1 MSKALETILFNKL
14 KSVKNIEK
22 KEYINIDKDGVI
34 KKYRVINTIEEL
46 LKSPLNLS
54 KDLGVLVTC
63 ECKNICE
70 YNDIYKIY
78 CNTIF
83 LKSVVID
90 YMFSKQ
96 LDEFQILTFEE
107 CDFLGKVNF
116 IGGKYQ
122 NILIKNSRFKDKF
135 SIIDVKTNS
144 FNDINNIFEK
154 ERSIKK
160 TSIHYINIDASIINE
175 NFSFEKVNILNDC
188 IIDKIII
195 KNKLNFLDCRFS
207 GTSKFNKLQIEH
219 RGELNFSHCSFYKTS
234 EINFDKILGKF
245 SIYKTNFSDKCYLEY
260 ECLENKGY
268 KPLVFKNDLK
278 KTKWNF
284 FYVADIYKSNGKT
297 EQYLETFYYFKKYE
311 RLEKKSNNKRRIYL
325 LDYLIEITTKYYTSW
340 KRTLLSMGIM
350 IIIFFLIYCSFPNLL
365 IYKDTPISSKNL
377 FVVVFDMIKN
387 SNVDAYCLISKFGNM
402 LYFATITFTTVGY
415 GDITPLNWMK
425 AIAGLEALLGIF
437 FTSSFVVA
445 LSRKFLG

>member
-1 MSKALETILFNKL
+1 MSKELETVLFNEL
-14 KSVKNIEK
+14 KSIKNIEN
-22 KEYINIDKDGVI
+22 KEYINIDKNGVI

-54 KDLGVLVTC
+54 KDLGILVTC

-70 YNDIYKIY
+70 YNDIYKVY

-107 CDFLGKVNF
+107 CDFFEKVEF
-116 IGGKYQ
+116 VGGKYQ
-122 NILIKNSRFKDKF
+122 NILIRSSRFKNKF
-135 SIIDVKTNS
+135 SVMYVKTNN

-154 ERSIKK
+154 EASIKES
-160 TSIHYINIDASIINE
+160 SIHHINIDASIINE
-175 NFSFEKVNILNDC
+175 NFSFEKVNISNDC

-195 KNKLNFLDCRFS
+195 KNKLKFSDCRFE
-207 GTSKFNKLQIEH
+207 GVSKFNKLQIER
-219 RGELNFSHCSFYKTS
+219 RGELNLSHCSFYKIS
-234 EINFDKILGKF
+234 EINFDKILGKL
-245 SIYKTNFSDKCYLEY
+245 SIYKTNFADKCYLEY
-260 ECLENKGY
+260 EQLESKGY
-268 KPLVFKNDLK
+268 EPLFSRNDLK

-311 RLEKKSNNKRRIYL
+311 RLEKKSNNKWSIYL
-325 LDYLIEITTKYYTSW
+325 LDYLVEITTKYYTSW

-377 FVVVFDMIKN
+377 FVLVFDMIKN
-387 SNVDAYCLISKFGNM
+387 SNIDMYCLISKFGNV
-402 LYFATITFTTVGY
+402 LYFTIITFTTVGY

-425 AIAGLEALLGIF
+425 AVAGLEALLGIF
-437 FTSSFVVA
+437 YTSSFVVA